1 MQFEVKISLEKE
13 RYSSY
18 IEAVKPDLDANVGRS
33 KTRLEEEDGFFYI
46 YISSPDT
53 VAMRAALGSLT
64 RWFKVVKDI
73 IEGID

>member
-33 KTRLEEEDGFFYI
+33 KTRVEEGDGFFYI

>member
-1 MQFEVKISLEKE
+1 MQFEVKISLEKK

-33 KTRLEEEDGFFYI
+33 KTRVEERDGFFYI

>member
-33 KTRLEEEDGFFYI
+33 KTRVEERDGFFYI